1 MNRGKLRKILTGP
14 LIYALLVLLVLGV
27 VQLFGT
33 TTRDEIK
40 KATYTELLQ
49 MIEDDQIANVMT
61 QENRLI
67 ARTVDSKIPESEFGA
82 RYNVIANLASVEQF
96 YNDVNAIY
104 AKKLGVAADEV
115 RATD

>member
-49 MIEDDQIANVMT
+49 MIEDD
-61 QENRLI
+61 
-67 ARTVDSKIPESEFGA
+67 
-82 RYNVIANLASVEQF
+82 
-96 YNDVNAIY
+96 
-104 AKKLGVAADEV
+104 
-115 RATD
+115 

>member
-67 ARTVDSKIPESEFGA
+67 ARTVDSKIPES
-82 RYNVIANLASVEQF
+82 
-96 YNDVNAIY
+96 
-104 AKKLGVAADEV
+104 
-115 RATD
+115 